1 MYMPAHIPQVLASP
15 DGQRRLR
22 GILVGKGSP
31 TRTEIARR
39 VCKAFKFFDARGA
52 LRLSSCRAA
61 LTTLARKG
69 VISLPASLSPRRAP
83 ARPRSLDRPVRAARE
98 VPNRVDRIA
107 WLRLLRVT
115 TAPQQHVW
123 NRLMQDE
130 HAQGAVRHAGH
141 QLRYLVLSPHGLV
154 AAAGFAAAAPQL
166 AARDAWIGW
175 DPAARTAHMHQVIA
189 LSRFLVRPGLAC
201 DNLASCVLAMLLRRV
216 SNDFEEQHG
225 FRPVLIETFNDPAR
239 HKATSL
245 RATHWH
251 LVGKTS
257 GVGRYALPGAARKT
271 PKQIYLY
278 PLAADWKTQLG
289 VTPARVAARGAG
301 EGLDEASWAANEFG
315 AASLGDAR
323 LTRRLVQSASIQAA
337 APDKSFIGAAGTDK
351 AAISGYYRLIEHPD
365 ATAVSV
371 KSVVAAHRGRTQ
383 ERMQDQSVCLVIE
396 DGTDL
401 NFATRGGCKGLGTIS
416 KNKGSSGTLGLHLH
430 SSYVTSG
437 TGVPLGVARMEFEA
451 PDGKPDR
458 NKPVDQRKSAR
469 WLRGFADTV
478 ALASPLV
485 DTQVIAVCDREAD
498 IHALF
503 ARQQDNDGVALLVRA
518 KHDRSLGKDTPKL
531 FETIRAMPACGH
543 LEVVVPRSSAR
554 RAARG
559 QKASAKRDARVANTE
574 LRWRTVDLPAPGRAR
589 KAPLLRVTM
598 IHVLERDPPAEVEP
612 LEWFLLTTLPVT
624 GQAEAEQVIEWY
636 RLRWRIE
643 DWHRMM
649 KTGCQIEKI
658 GHQTAERL
666 ERAVAINGV
675 IAWRLEAMKHLA
687 RDMPELPAE
696 TLLSET
702 EIEVLQDVATD
713 KNLPLPTPL
722 TIGTTILLIA
732 MIGGYLN
739 RKHDGPPGQTVLWRG
754 YAYLAVAIDIY
765 QRLKRMDLLPK
776 HQQLRPDKNSR

>member
-1 MYMPAHIPQVLASP
+1 M
-15 DGQRRLR
+15 
-22 GILVGKGSP
+22 
-31 TRTEIARR
+31 
-39 VCKAFKFFDARGA
+39 
-52 LRLSSCRAA
+52 
-61 LTTLARKG
+61 
-69 VISLPASLSPRRAP
+69 
-83 ARPRSLDRPVRAARE
+83 RAARE

-154 AAAGFAAAAPQL
+154 GAAGFAAAAPQL

-201 DNLASCVLAMLLRRV
+201 NNLASCVLAMLLRRV

-239 HKATSL
+239 HEATSL

-278 PLAADWKTQLG
+278 PLVADWKTQLG

-371 KSVVAAHRGRTQ
+371 KSVVATHRGRTQ

-469 WLRGFADTV
+469 WLRVCGYR

-485 DTQVIAVCDREAD
+485 DTQVIAVCDRVAD

-503 ARQQDNDGVALLVRA
+503 ARQQDNEDVALLVRA
-518 KHDRSLGKDTPKL
+518 KHDRSLGQHHRQSCSTRSSPGRTD
-531 FETIRAMPACGH
+531 GH
-543 LEVVVPRSSAR
+543 LEVVVPRILATGRQRVGRRRRRSATH
-554 RAARG
+554 G
-559 QKASAKRDARVANTE
+559 VANTE
-574 LRWRTVDLPAPGRAR
+574 LRRR
-589 KAPLLRVTM
+589 
-598 IHVLERDPPAEVEP
+598 
-612 LEWFLLTTLPVT
+612 
-624 GQAEAEQVIEWY
+624 
-636 RLRWRIE
+636 
-643 DWHRMM
+643 
-649 KTGCQIEKI
+649 
-658 GHQTAERL
+658 
-666 ERAVAINGV
+666 
-675 IAWRLEAMKHLA
+675 
-687 RDMPELPAE
+687 
-696 TLLSET
+696 
-702 EIEVLQDVATD
+702 
-713 KNLPLPTPL
+713 
-722 TIGTTILLIA
+722 
-732 MIGGYLN
+732 N
-739 RKHDGPPGQTVLWRG
+739 R
-754 YAYLAVAIDIY
+754 
-765 QRLKRMDLLPK
+765 
-776 HQQLRPDKNSR
+776 